1 MSRPI
6 IFVSHAAVDC
16 EIAGIFKKDIERNF
30 LGMCQLFVS
39 SDLGSIQGG
48 VEWIQDIKTNLTNA
62 VISIGLYSPV
72 ALTRPWIYA
81 EFGAGWIRN
90 IPTITLCHS
99 GLKKNDLPVP
109 LSHFQALDLIDE
121 LHLKHLY
128 EQISKAINCQLPS
141 IDYANEALKYKNLT
155 EKNRIERSIIDW
167 VANISV
173 WNPEFEGI
181 FHGNDGVEILIP
193 SQFEAPFFDF
203 KREIESLKY
212 LRVES
217 RGMAMGTRVGAQA
230 TVWNIFKGD
239 DFDDF
244 KSIVN
249 R

>member
-6 IFVSHAAVDC
+6 IFVSHAAVDS
-16 EIAGIFKKDIERNF
+16 EIAGIFKADVEKNF

-48 VEWIQDIKTNLTNA
+48 VEWIQNIKTNLSNA

-99 GLKKNDLPVP
+99 GLKKDDLPVP

-128 EQISKAINCQLPS
+128 EQISKAIDCQLPA
-141 IDYANEALKYKNLT
+141 INYEEEALRYKNVT
-155 EKNRIERSIIDW
+155 EKYRIERTIIEW
-167 VANISV
+167 FSHLSQ

-181 FHGNDGVEILIP
+181 YHGNDGIEILIP
-193 SQFEAPFFDF
+193 SQFEAPFFNF
-203 KREIESLKY
+203 KREIESLKH
-212 LRVES
+212 LRFEP

-230 TVWNIFKGD
+230 TVWNVFKGEN
-239 DFDDF
+239 FEAL
-244 KSIVN
+244 KQIVN